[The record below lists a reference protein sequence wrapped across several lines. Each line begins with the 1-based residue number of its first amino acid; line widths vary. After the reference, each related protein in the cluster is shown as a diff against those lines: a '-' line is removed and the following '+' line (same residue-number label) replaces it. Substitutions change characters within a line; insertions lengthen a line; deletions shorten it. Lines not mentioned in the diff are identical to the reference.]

1 MPDLFNRVLL
11 SPRRVIQDTNKTISQ
26 ILQGDLKI
34 LRQIG
39 AYVVASGGKRIRPLF
54 TYYLGK
60 SYDLDGRELVQLGS
74 LLEIVHAA
82 SLLHDDVID
91 EAEERRS
98 LPTASKLHGNKVA
111 VLAGDHL
118 LSGGLKYLNTLK
130 NPRYMDVFTDAIQ
143 ALSTAEL
150 LQMQHHFDLKTT
162 AAVHARIVDGK
173 TAILFQAAGAL
184 VAIMRGEQ
192 DFQRSGT
199 AALGLQFGRFFQLRD
214 DYLDYFDAARL
225 KKKGLQDFT
234 NGIVTRPLLRL
245 LKSAGKQDQA
255 AIKAAWLA
263 GDVQPGSGSQE
274 LVRRLMAKYG
284 IAAQCAAELEG
295 LQQKILTELAALPGE
310 SARRT
315 ITGEFQKILA
325 VRAA

>member
-1 MPDLFNRVLL
+1 MLL
-11 SPRRVIQDTNKTISQ
+11 SPRRVIQDTNKTISH

-34 LRQIG
+34 LRQIS

-54 TYYLGK
+54 TYYLGRA
-60 SYDLDGRELVQLGS
+60 YDLDGKELIQLGS

-98 LPTASKLHGNKVA
+98 LPTASKLHGNKAA

-118 LSGGLKYLNTLK
+118 LSSGLKYLNSFK
-130 NPRYMDVFTDAIQ
+130 NPRYMDVFTTAIQ

-150 LQMQHHFDLKTT
+150 LQMQHHFDLKTS
-162 AAVHARIVDGK
+162 AAVHARVVDGK
-173 TAILFQAAGAL
+173 TAVLFQAAGSL

-192 DFQRSGT
+192 DFGRAET

-214 DYLDYFDAARL
+214 DYLDYFDSVRL

-245 LKSAGKQDQA
+245 LQCAGKQEKA
-255 AIKAAWLA
+255 AIQAAWLA
-263 GDVQPGSGSQE
+263 GRKGTGNGQK
-274 LVRRLMAKYG
+274 LVLQLMEKYAV
-284 IAAQCAAELEG
+284 AAHSAAELKA
-295 LQQKILTELAALPGE
+295 LQQQILDKLAALPGKA
-310 SARRT
+310 AREV

>member
-1 MPDLFNRVLL
+1 MLL
-11 SPRRVIQDTNKTISQ
+11 SPRRVIQDTNKTISR

-34 LRQIG
+34 LKQIA

-54 TYYLGK
+54 TYYLGRA
-60 SYDLDGRELVQLGS
+60 YDLDGKELIRLGS

-91 EAEERRS
+91 EADERRS
-98 LPTASKLHGNKVA
+98 LPTASKLHGNKAA

-118 LSGGLKYLNTLK
+118 LSNGLRYLNSLN
-130 NPRYMDVFTDAIQ
+130 NPRYMDVFTGAIQ
-143 ALSTAEL
+143 ALSSAEL
-150 LQMQHHFDLKTT
+150 LQMQHHFDLKTN
-162 AAVHARIVDGK
+162 AAVHARVVDGK
-173 TAILFQAAGAL
+173 TAVLFQAAGSL

-192 DFQRSGT
+192 DFSRSAT
-199 AALGLQFGRFFQLRD
+199 ANLGLEFGRFFQLRD

-245 LKSAGKQDQA
+245 LACAGKQELG
-255 AIKAAWLA
+255 AIKTAWLA
-263 GDVQPGSGSQE
+263 GRSGGQANAQK
-274 LVRRLMAKYG
+274 LVTTLMEKHEV
-284 IAAQCAAELEG
+284 AAHCAAELES
-295 LQQKILTELAALPGE
+295 LQSQILAKLAALPGQA
-310 SARRT
+310 AREV

>member
-1 MPDLFNRVLL
+1 MLL
-11 SPRRVIQDTNKTISQ
+11 SPRRVIQDTNKTISR

-34 LRQIG
+34 LRQIA

-54 TYYLGK
+54 TYYLGRA
-60 SYDLDGRELVQLGS
+60 YDLDGKELIQLGS

-98 LPTASKLHGNKVA
+98 LPTASKLHGNKAA

-118 LSGGLKYLNTLK
+118 LSSGLKYLNSFN
-130 NPRYMDVFTDAIQ
+130 NPRYMDVFTTAIQ

-150 LQMQHHFDLKTT
+150 LQMQHHFDLKTS
-162 AAVHARIVDGK
+162 AAVHARVVDGK
-173 TAILFQAAGAL
+173 TAVLFQAAGSL
-184 VAIMRGEQ
+184 VAVMRGEK
-192 DFQRSGT
+192 DFGRAET

-214 DYLDYFDAARL
+214 DYLDYFDSARL

-245 LKSAGKQDQA
+245 LQCAGKQEKA
-255 AIKAAWLA
+255 AIQAAWLA
-263 GDVQPGSGSQE
+263 GRKGTGNGQK
-274 LVRRLMAKYG
+274 LVLQLMEKYAV
-284 IAAQCAAELEG
+284 AAHSAAELEA
-295 LQQKILTELAALPGE
+295 LQQQILDKLATLPGKA
-310 SARRT
+310 AREV